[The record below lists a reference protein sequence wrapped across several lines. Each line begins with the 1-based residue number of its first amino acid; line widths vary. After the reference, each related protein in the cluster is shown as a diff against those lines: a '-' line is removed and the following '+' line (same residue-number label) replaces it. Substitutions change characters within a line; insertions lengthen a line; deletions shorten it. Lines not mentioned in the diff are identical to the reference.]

1 MLLSLLGGL
10 AGGIVIDWLFGDPS
24 NRYHPVAWLGQLIGF
39 FLPRLKGGAEKA
51 KGTIFVISLVITVA
65 LTVHFLVFSSRYLAC
80 FDELVILRDLHSIP
94 TPRTPR

>member
-1 MLLSLLGGL
+1 MLLYLLGGL

-65 LTVHFLVFSSRYLAC
+65 LTVHFLVFSSRT
-80 FDELVILRDLHSIP
+80 R
-94 TPRTPR
+94 